1 MQRFRFRLRNIDIGH
16 QTNIGQVSAP
26 LGQLQQLGHVA
37 HIFWDPHNVSVV
49 LFPAKKPVC

>member
-1 MQRFRFRLRNIDIGH
+1 MQRFRFRLRNIDIRH

-49 LFPAKKPVC
+49 LFPAKPV